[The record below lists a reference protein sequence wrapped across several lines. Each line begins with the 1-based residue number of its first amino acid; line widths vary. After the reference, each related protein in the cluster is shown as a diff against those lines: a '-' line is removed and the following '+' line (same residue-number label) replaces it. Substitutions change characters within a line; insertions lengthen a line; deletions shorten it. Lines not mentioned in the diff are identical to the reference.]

1 MTTTNSRP
9 KRFCPRCDSG
19 RILKSFSRGTIEQ
32 LLLRIADVQ
41 LYRCCDCDKRFFGH
55 PSHRIP
61 MNGGLTRGVSH

>member
-1 MTTTNSRP
+1 MNTHSQRT

-32 LLLRIADVQ
+32 LLLRLVDVQ

-55 PSHRIP
+55 PSRRLPVTGSISSLQH
-61 MNGGLTRGVSH
+61 

>member
-1 MTTTNSRP
+1 MNTNGTRT

-32 LLLRIADVQ
+32 LLLRLVDIQ

-55 PSHRIP
+55 PSRRLP
-61 MNGGLTRGVSH
+61 VGGSFSSQLH